1 MAIIK
6 VKDVAF
12 GRLQAPDL
20 DAEEEFLTHFGMIK
34 VERTKNKLF
43 MRGTGPAH
51 HLHVTELGDSPK
63 LIGFAFYAQSED
75 DLKKIA
81 TAPGASGIENIDEP
95 GGGKRVRLTEPNG
108 YQIEVVA
115 GIPDAKPIHVDRQP
129 INWRESLYERTGDLM
144 RLKKEPSH
152 VMRMGHAVLG
162 SPKVVETVKWFR
174 DTLGLICSDDVY
186 AGDKA
191 NVIGSFNRCD
201 NGDDYVDHHVFFC
214 AMNERAGLNHFSFEV
229 EDIDDVFVG
238 HEYLQV
244 AQQVRAYVG
253 HWPPPA
259 RQPGLRLL
267 GGPVGPRARA
277 LDRLGPAQ
285 HPERIEPAAGRGG
298 LLVAVGRAAARE
310 VRPPRQPVTGPDGW
324 PRFGAPSGAPLRWG
338 PLRMLGTSPS
348 MTAYC
353 AVGIVEPVRRM
364 TVRRRAPIKS
374 FGYRVVRYWNK
385 DVLGRTNEVADR
397 VVKGMVRAVRPLSL
411 WERDRARGR
420 SLGTI
425 EP

>member
-1 MAIIK
+1 MPIIK

-20 DAEEEFLTHFGMIK
+20 DAQEEFLTHFGMVK

-63 LIGFAFYAQSED
+63 LIGFAFYAKNED

-129 INWRESLYERTGDLM
+129 INWRENLFERTGDLM
-144 RLKKEPSH
+144 RLKREPAH

-162 SPKVVETVKWFR
+162 SPKVVDTVKWYR
-174 DTLGLICSDDVY
+174 DVLGLICSDDVY
-186 AGDKA
+186 AGDKN

-214 AMNERAGLNHFSFEV
+214 AMNPKAGLNHFSYEV
-229 EDIDDVFVG
+229 EDIDDVFIG
-238 HEYLQV
+238 HEYLRSLDKYEHMWGIGRHLLGSQV
-244 AQQVRAYVG
+244 YDYWADPWGRVHE
-253 HWPPPA
+253 HWTDSDRLNTKNGSNLLPVETGFSSQWGEPPPEKFIHH
-259 RQPGLRLL
+259 
-267 GGPVGPRARA
+267 V
-277 LDRLGPAQ
+277 
-285 HPERIEPAAGRGG
+285 
-298 LLVAVGRAAARE
+298 
-310 VRPPRQPVTGPDGW
+310 
-324 PRFGAPSGAPLRWG
+324 
-338 PLRMLGTSPS
+338 SP
-348 MTAYC
+348 
-353 AVGIVEPVRRM
+353 
-364 TVRRRAPIKS
+364 
-374 FGYRVVRYWNK
+374 
-385 DVLGRTNEVADR
+385 
-397 VVKGMVRAVRPLSL
+397 
-411 WERDRARGR
+411 
-420 SLGTI
+420 
-425 EP
+425 